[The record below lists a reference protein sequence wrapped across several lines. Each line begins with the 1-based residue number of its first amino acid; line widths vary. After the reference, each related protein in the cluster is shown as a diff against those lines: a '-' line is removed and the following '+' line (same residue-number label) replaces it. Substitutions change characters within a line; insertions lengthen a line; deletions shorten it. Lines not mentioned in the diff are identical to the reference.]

1 MRQPWV
7 RAMIGRVCYKTTSA
21 NCQINL
27 EENSKRTS
35 GILLSPLGAQNNN
48 LGATSLD
55 YEYSPIFPQEQ

>member
-55 YEYSPIFPQEQ
+55 YK

>member
-1 MRQPWV
+1 MRKPWV

-27 EENSKRTS
+27 EENPKRAY

-48 LGATSLD
+48 LDATSPD
-55 YEYSPIFPQEQ
+55 YE